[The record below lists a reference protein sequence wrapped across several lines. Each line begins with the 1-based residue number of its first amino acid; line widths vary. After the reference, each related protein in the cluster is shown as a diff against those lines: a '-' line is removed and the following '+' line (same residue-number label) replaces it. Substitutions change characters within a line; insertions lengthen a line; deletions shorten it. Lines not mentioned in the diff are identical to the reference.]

1 MANLTPKGKRATNRR
16 CLTPGATYHTAIS
29 GNRVVVSVQF
39 PGSMVIGE
47 GAAAEIDRELHDAVE
62 AVLARYWP
70 KVWSE

>member
-1 MANLTPKGKRATNRR
+1 
-16 CLTPGATYHTAIS
+16 
-29 GNRVVVSVQF
+29 
-39 PGSMVIGE
+39 MVIGE